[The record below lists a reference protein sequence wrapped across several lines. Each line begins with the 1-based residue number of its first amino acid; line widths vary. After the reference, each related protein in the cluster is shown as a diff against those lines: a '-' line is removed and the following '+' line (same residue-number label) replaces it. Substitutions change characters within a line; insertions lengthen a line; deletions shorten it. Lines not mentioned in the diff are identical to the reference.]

1 MQACTNWAIVGMRF
15 AKLEQYLIVA
25 FFTTVFDYVAC
36 DAKGNPITTPTPI
49 DLNAFSARR
58 PEPRVYLRYKL
69 KEKIWCDRLLQ
80 YKDHQDTSSRN

>member
-1 MQACTNWAIVGMRF
+1 MGIRF

-25 FFTTVFDYVAC
+25 FFVTMFDYVAC
-36 DAKGNPITTPTPI
+36 DREGNRITTPTPI

-69 KEKIWCDRLLQ
+69 KDCV
-80 YKDHQDTSSRN
+80 

>member
-1 MQACTNWAIVGMRF
+1 MILTGRTVGIRF

-58 PEPRVYLRYKL
+58 PEPRVYLKYKL
-69 KEKIWCDRLLQ
+69 KEQI
-80 YKDHQDTSSRN
+80 

>member
-1 MQACTNWAIVGMRF
+1 MITEYDFRCRFVLTERIVGMRF

-69 KEKIWCDRLLQ
+69 KEKI
-80 YKDHQDTSSRN
+80 